1 VEEIRIRKKERKYF
15 TMLFVHCAELLQ
27 LRRLQSY
34 EYDEYEGLTR
44 KNIRIAFTSK
54 TAENHEKC

>member
-1 VEEIRIRKKERKYF
+1 
-15 TMLFVHCAELLQ
+15 MLFVHCTELLQ

-34 EYDEYEGLTR
+34 ECDEYEGLIR
-44 KNIRIAFTSK
+44 KNIKIAFTSK